1 MQVKNQQLKTDMEH
15 CPGSK
20 LQKGVCQGYI
30 LSPGLFNFYAQY
42 IMWNPGQNE
51 SQDMIKT
58 ARRNINNLRNADSKS
73 EDELKSFLLK
83 LNEESEKAD
92 LTLKEL
98 RSWDLVPS
106 PHSK

>member
-51 SQDMIKT
+51 SQHMIKT

-92 LTLKEL
+92 LKLNTQRTKIMG
-98 RSWDLVPS
+98 SGPITS
-106 PHSK
+106 